1 MQGLQSLS
9 IRAALGMALM
19 FAAGSAAR
27 ADNGISTTISGF
39 GTVGGTFTGDSAYTY
54 IHTVSEFKATNS
66 QFDLGLDSRIGVQ
79 ANFTYGTYLSVIVQE
94 EAKRRG
100 SENFS
105 LGTEWAFLQYAPT
118 PDVKLRLGRVV
129 LATFLM
135 SDSRDVGYAQPWFNA
150 PNEIYGSEPFESLDG
165 GQALWDASMGPI
177 RLHLEGEY
185 GTTSQKEQAANVAF
199 EISAKSAYNLAAT
212 LTYEDFLLRVAETAV
227 SVPLT
232 LPLGPT
238 TAVSYSVHDKFLSVG
253 FQYDNGKAILLGEW
267 HKRTE
272 NDVPLVNL
280 PLAIDKAWYAAGG
293 WRFGQLTPLLMYGKW
308 DPGLS
313 VLSPPVATATWSAS
327 LRYDIVRNLALKVQF
342 SRPQVLDGVYFAT
355 PNYASSKRVTSS
367 AWARTSCSRATN
379 P

>member
-1 MQGLQSLS
+1 MHGVKTPAR
-9 IRAALGMALM
+9 RAAQCMALIL
-19 FAAGSAAR
+19 AAGSAAH
-27 ADNGISTTISGF
+27 ADNGISTTINGF
-39 GTVGGTFTGDSAYTY
+39 GTVGGTYTGDSAYTY
-54 IHTVSEFKATNS
+54 IHNPSEFKATNS

-79 ANFTYGTYLSVIVQE
+79 ADFTYGTDLSVIVQE

-118 PDVKLRLGRVV
+118 SAVKLRLGRVA

-150 PNEIYGSEPFESLDG
+150 PNEMYATEPFESLDG
-165 GQALWDASMGPI
+165 GQALWFVHMGPVG
-177 RLHLEGEY
+177 LHLEGEY
-185 GTTSQKEQAANVAF
+185 GTTSQAEQVGSVSF
-199 EISAKSAYNLAAT
+199 KVSAKSAYNLAAT

-227 SVPLT
+227 SFPLT

-253 FQYDNGKAILLGEW
+253 FQYDNGKAILLSEW

-272 NDVPLVNL
+272 NDIPLVNL
-280 PLAIDKAWYAAGG
+280 PLAIENAWYVAGG

-313 VLSPPVATATWSAS
+313 VLSPPEASATWSAS
-327 LRYDIVRNLALKVQF
+327 LRYDIVRNLALKAQF
-342 SRPQVLDGVYFAT
+342 SRPQVLNGIYFIDK
-355 PNYASSKRVTSS
+355 NFASSERVNVISVG
-367 AWARTSCSRATN
+367 ADFVF
-379 P
+379 